1 LAFGKIQTLEP
12 SVTLSS
18 TQLRSAAATL
28 DKLDETL
35 GKLDVNVTGTIEV
48 HTGTPTDVIGF
59 AVPQEDGSFLFRS
72 V

>member
-1 LAFGKIQTLEP
+1 MAFGKIQTLEP
-12 SVTLSS
+12 SVTLSA
-18 TQLRSAAATL
+18 TELRSAAKTL
-28 DKLDETL
+28 GDLGDTL